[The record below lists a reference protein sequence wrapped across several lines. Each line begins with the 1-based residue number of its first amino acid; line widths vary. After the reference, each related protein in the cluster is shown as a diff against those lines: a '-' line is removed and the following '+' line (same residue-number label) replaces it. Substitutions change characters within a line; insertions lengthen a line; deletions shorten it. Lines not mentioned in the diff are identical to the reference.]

1 MIHSVQGS
9 SDSTE
14 SLSELL
20 RCCEEVIRRPLH
32 EPIGVMD
39 LIFRFDIGVPTDA
52 GLGEGSRSLL
62 RLGNSDPQ

>member
-1 MIHSVQGS
+1 MNSSGVVRRRSVG
-9 SDSTE
+9 
-14 SLSELL
+14 
-20 RCCEEVIRRPLH
+20 PLH

-62 RLGNSDPQ
+62 RLGNSDPR